1 MAAQKTLSSQSDL
14 KQKEERAMLENQNIW
29 SQTRLQSHSNKNSIV
44 LAQKQTQKP
53 IETEYPEINQCT

>member
-1 MAAQKTLSSQSDL
+1 MAVQKTLSSQSDL

-44 LAQKQTQKP
+44 LTQKQTQKP
-53 IETEYPEINQCT
+53 IEMEYPEINPCT